1 MLKIDIALV
10 QILNT
15 QLNTVTIKQ
24 NKGLVVQRLK
34 IIAACYPF
42 NLCRVSLK
50 TTKIGTKQKFKRRN
64 VVVYLLDYTTF

>member
-24 NKGLVVQRLK
+24 NKGSVVHALLRAISIKRFNVLRLLQHV
-34 IIAACYPF
+34 ILSIYAESF
-42 NLCRVSLK
+42 S
-50 TTKIGTKQKFKRRN
+50 KRRKLN
-64 VVVYLLDYTTF
+64 

>member
-24 NKGLVVQRLK
+24 NKGSVVHAPLRAISIK
-34 IIAACYPF
+34 RF
-42 NLCRVSLK
+42 NV
-50 TTKIGTKQKFKRRN
+50 
-64 VVVYLLDYTTF
+64 